1 MALAELACKLS
12 KKKGVFMKREK
23 LILASVLLSGS
34 MGLGA
39 HALFAQTVPGP
50 SGQNQRP
57 GMPEQTQPTIP
68 GQPAPGL
75 PQREPLP
82 GRPGTIPEQ
91 VQPPPRAPGN
101 QEMVISSDHIKKA
114 QEALKAKG
122 LDPGPATGRMDP
134 KTQQALTEFQKANG
148 LPAPGVLDQKT
159 ADKLGVALHGEKG
172 SEVRPG
178 RQENT
183 KPDLK

>member
-1 MALAELACKLS
+1 
-12 KKKGVFMKREK
+12 MKREK
-23 LILASVLLSGS
+23 LIFASVLLSGS

-39 HALFAQTVPGP
+39 HALFAQAVPGP

-91 VQPPPRAPGN
+91 VQPPQAPRSQDMAVSP
-101 QEMVISSDHIKKA
+101 DHIRKA
-114 QEALKAKG
+114 QEALKAQG
-122 LDPGPATGRMDP
+122 LDPGPVTGRMDP
-134 KTQQALTEFQKANG
+134 KTQQALSQFQKANN
-148 LPAPGVLDQKT
+148 LPATGVLDQKT
-159 ADKLGVALHGEKG
+159 ADKLGITLQSDKG
-172 SEVRPG
+172 AEPQQK

-183 KPDLK
+183 SPGLK